1 MIHKDDIIG
10 LVNSHLGR
18 VLRSAELALS
28 PEQFQC
34 FRRIALD
41 EFGRNGFGRSLA
53 RLLESQR
60 DNNK

>member
-18 VLRSAELALS
+18 VLRAAQLALS

-53 RLLESQR
+53 RLLDNRQ

>member
-1 MIHKDDIIG
+1 MIHKDDIVA

-18 VLRSAELALS
+18 VLRAAQLALS

-41 EFGRNGFGRSLA
+41 EFGRHGFGRSLA
-53 RLLESQR
+53 RLLDNRQ

>member
-1 MIHKDDIIG
+1 MIHRDDIVA

-18 VLRSAELALS
+18 VLRAAELALS
-28 PEQFQC
+28 SEQFQR

-41 EFGRNGFGRSLA
+41 EFGRHGFGRSLA